1 MGCHGGIELKLWPLM
16 NWVETIQPLLLV
28 GENMGYNSNGNWLWC
43 RGIVKK
49 PSSFEPRC
57 IRDGGGGRS
66 YNSLSKKIACR
77 RTKKQH
83 SIKYIFSI
91 SSATHFPLAE
101 RWIFPKQF
109 RPWRFFS
116 YKKASALSRGCI
128 RGIKGGY
135 LNINTPDMITRRR
148 REKKRVFF
156 SNLFFF

>member
-1 MGCHGGIELKLWPLM
+1 MHKGWGG
-16 NWVETIQPLLLV
+16 
-28 GENMGYNSNGNWLWC
+28 
-43 RGIVKK
+43 
-49 PSSFEPRC
+49 
-57 IRDGGGGRS
+57 S

-77 RTKKQH
+77 RTKKH
-83 SIKYIFSI
+83 SIIYIFSI

-148 REKKRVFF
+148 REKNRVFF
-156 SNLFFF
+156 SNLEKTSKFFRFFENFRKISKSVFFLNFAFF

>member
-1 MGCHGGIELKLWPLM
+1 MGGLIIHCP
-16 NWVETIQPLLLV
+16 
-28 GENMGYNSNGNWLWC
+28 
-43 RGIVKK
+43 KK
-49 PSSFEPRC
+49 SPAGAR
-57 IRDGGGGRS
+57 
-66 YNSLSKKIACR
+66 KK
-77 RTKKQH
+77 H

-116 YKKASALSRGCI
+116 YKKASALSRGYI

-148 REKKRVFF
+148 REKNSVFF
-156 SNLFFF
+156 SNLFFFKLCFFLNFAFFFYGGWWWLASLQPLQILIHSTRALIQDRKLV